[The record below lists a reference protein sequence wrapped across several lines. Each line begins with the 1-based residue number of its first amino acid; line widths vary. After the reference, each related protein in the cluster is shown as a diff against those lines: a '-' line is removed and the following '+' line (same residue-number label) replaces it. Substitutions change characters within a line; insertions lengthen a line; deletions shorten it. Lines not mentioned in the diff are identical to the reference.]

1 MSPSSRTLLSTEC
14 RSLNHGDRYIRQ
26 GESGVLSLAPSHAH
40 LLLWGPG
47 VMPTTVPSM
56 FLHTDS
62 QGHMDP
68 LNRSQ
73 KFQDSSCTLT
83 VGDLGK
89 SRKGRGY
96 QGVNCREHDLEGS
109 SIRSEH
115 LHICISVSLAFFFG
129 LYGFTGTPPAL
140 TRPVNHTSLVPTT
153 SGVLIPQPC
162 LKKVDLRWWEALD
175 HRIR

>member
-115 LHICISVSLAFFFG
+115 LHICISVSLAFFWALW
-129 LYGFTGTPPAL
+129 LYRDSTSSHQASEPYLPCSHNFWGTHTPAMSEEG
-140 TRPVNHTSLVPTT
+140 RS
-153 SGVLIPQPC
+153 
-162 LKKVDLRWWEALD
+162 
-175 HRIR
+175 